1 MGQRQTNHME
11 KVTEASERR
20 GNYRNSCQLIVSNY
34 TLIISQ
40 HHSSAYKIKTTP
52 KITNTQTSNA
62 SLPQCICKV
71 ILNLLLFFVKRHFL
85 FSIPPPKRRIP
96 KLLGN

>member
-71 ILNLLLFFVKRHFL
+71 ILNLLLFLSSDTLV
-85 FSIPPPKRRIP
+85 
-96 KLLGN
+96 